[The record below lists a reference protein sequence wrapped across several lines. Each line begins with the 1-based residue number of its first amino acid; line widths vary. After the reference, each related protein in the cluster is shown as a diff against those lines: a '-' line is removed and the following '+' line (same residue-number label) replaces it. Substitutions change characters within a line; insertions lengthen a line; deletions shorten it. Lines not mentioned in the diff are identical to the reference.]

1 MNARL
6 RRPTLGLLVAVFGAA
21 CIYTSRSPSNDPIV
35 LSPRGAPGVVRVG
48 LDLYE
53 GELLAATSN
62 DYVMLLPKRL
72 VVIPYAIAWSAEF
85 KSVSVRATGDPNDE
99 HLTQLRYASRFPYG
113 IPAPAMTAILGTTGQ
128 SAPDTIRA
136 ATKR

>member
-1 MNARL
+1 MIARL
-6 RRPTLGLLVAVFGAA
+6 RGSTVGLVLAAFGAA
-21 CIYTSRSPSNDPIV
+21 CIYTSRSPSNDPNV
-35 LSPRGAPGVVRVG
+35 LSPRGASGVVRVG

-53 GELLAATSN
+53 GELLAATSY

-72 VVIPYAIAWSAEF
+72 VVIPYSIAWSAEF
-85 KSVSVRATGDPNDE
+85 KSVSIRATGDPSNE

-128 SAPDTIRA
+128 NAPDTIRA